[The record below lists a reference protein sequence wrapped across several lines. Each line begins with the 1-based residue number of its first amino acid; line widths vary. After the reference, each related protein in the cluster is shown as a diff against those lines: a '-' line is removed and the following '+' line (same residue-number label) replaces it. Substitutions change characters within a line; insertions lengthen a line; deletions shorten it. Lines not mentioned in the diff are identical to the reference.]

1 MYGFPSTVEMEKNKR
16 ECLWVALELFYVYGP
31 PNFETTLDHIEQGCQ
46 SGHLWDI

>member
-1 MYGFPSTVEMEKNKR
+1 MYDFPTMAEMEKNKR